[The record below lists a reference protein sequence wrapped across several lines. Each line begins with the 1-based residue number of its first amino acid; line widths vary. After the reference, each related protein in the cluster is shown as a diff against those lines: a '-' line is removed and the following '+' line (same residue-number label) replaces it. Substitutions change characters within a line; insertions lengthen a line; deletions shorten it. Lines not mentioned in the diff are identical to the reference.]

1 MARPRQY
8 NHDTLRIQVI
18 KAAKLLLEEGGPT
31 ALTARALAKSV
42 RTTPGT
48 IYNLFDG
55 MSGVLQEVNR
65 QALVDL
71 ARLVDGVGDSEPRA
85 RLLALAEVYVG
96 FMLDRRAVWR
106 AFFEGP
112 RITGVF
118 PDWYLAQIDG
128 LIDRI
133 AQPITALEP
142 KGDPRLL
149 AEQLLLSV
157 HGIVALAAIERLDLI
172 TRQKPMDLAHASVE
186 RMIASIRAGAE

>member
-1 MARPRQY
+1 MARPRRY
-8 NHDTLRIQVI
+8 DHDALRGQTVE
-18 KAAKLLLEEGGPT
+18 AAKRLLEEGGPT
-31 ALTARALAKSV
+31 ALTARALAKAV

-48 IYNLFDG
+48 IYNLFDS
-55 MSGVLQEVNR
+55 MSAVLQEVNR

-71 ARLVDGVGDSEPRA
+71 AMLVDSVRDTSPRD
-85 RLLALAEVYVG
+85 RLLALAEVYVS
-96 FMLDRRAVWR
+96 FMLDRREVWR

-112 RITGVF
+112 RITGAF

-128 LIDRI
+128 LIARI
-133 AQPITALEP
+133 AQPVAALKP

-172 TRQKPMDLAHASVE
+172 TKQKPMDLAHAAVE
-186 RMIASIRAGAE
+186 RMITAINAGAE